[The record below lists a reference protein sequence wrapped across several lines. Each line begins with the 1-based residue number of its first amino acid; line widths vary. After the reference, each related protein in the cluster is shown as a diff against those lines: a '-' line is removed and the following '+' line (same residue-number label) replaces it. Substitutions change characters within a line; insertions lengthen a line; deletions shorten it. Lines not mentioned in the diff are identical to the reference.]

1 MIIRKALIKDVD
13 PIAGCMVLAMEDIVY
28 QFMGIKDQEQAVNL
42 LKYFI
47 VQKHNQYSYENCW
60 VMEDDDE
67 VVAAVNV
74 YDGALLEELRTPVR
88 EYIQTKFSKE
98 FSPED
103 ETSVGEYYIDTLG
116 VNPDRQGK
124 GIGSKLLTFLI
135 EKYVNK
141 RGETLGLLVDVA
153 NPTAK
158 QLYLKL
164 GFKVVGK
171 QMLVGES
178 MEHLQYNIVTGS

>member
-1 MIIRKALIKDVD
+1 MKIRKALLKDVHS
-13 PIAGCMVLAMEDIVY
+13 IADCMMLAMEDIVY
-28 QFMGIKDQEQAVNL
+28 QFIGIKDQEQAL
-42 LKYFI
+42 DFLKYFI

-60 VMEDDDE
+60 VMENDDE
-67 VVAAVNV
+67 VVGAVNV
-74 YDGALLEELRTPVR
+74 YNGAQLKELRAPVR
-88 EYIQTKFSKE
+88 EYIQTKFNKE
-98 FSPED
+98 FCPED
-103 ETSVGEYYIDTLG
+103 ETSAGEYYIDTLG

-135 EKYVNK
+135 DEYVNK

-153 NPTAK
+153 NPQAR

-171 QMLVGES
+171 QLLAGES
-178 MEHLQYNIVTGS
+178 MEHLQIKKMQ